1 MVLRVF
7 LARGFDPA
15 GVWGLLLCVRVVG
28 EVVGVV
34 WDDEKRN
41 WRMAQWVRGLTGDFD
56 MRVRILRWAN
66 CFGVYGSGGEDGWT
80 CLLCRGTKFVHGS
93 VG

>member
-15 GVWGLLLCVRVVG
+15 VVWGVLLCVWVVG

-34 WDDEKRN
+34 WDAGKRN
-41 WRMAQWVRGLTGDFD
+41 SRMAQWVRGLTGDFD
-56 MRVRILRWAN
+56 MRVRILCRAN
-66 CFGVYGSGGEDGWT
+66 PFAVYLSGGKDAGHVW
-80 CLLCRGTKFVHGS
+80 R
-93 VG
+93 VGE

>member
-1 MVLRVF
+1 M
-7 LARGFDPA
+7 
-15 GVWGLLLCVRVVG
+15 
-28 EVVGVV
+28 VGVV

-56 MRVRILRWAN
+56 MRVRILWWDK
-66 CFGVYGSGGEDGWT
+66 CFAVYGSGGEGGWT
-80 CLLCRGTKFVHGS
+80 CLECREPNFAHGA